1 MKKKIVISVLSLL
14 MSSSMLFA
22 CKGLGI
28 NKKPPVHTA
37 PPHSEQLLLS
47 ETEKELVLGD
57 EAYLSVYTYAYRDDV
72 ITWTSSDNN
81 VVSVNDGLLTA
92 NGVGMAT
99 ITATATD
106 GMKCTCNVNVVTG
119 GNVPVLD
126 FEFDDGNGI
135 TLLNG
140 EKFNFEGFVLFNGK
154 TYTDSQIRYHSSN
167 PAIGTMQ
174 DDGVFTATA
183 VGTTKITVSA
193 SWRGFDSA
201 SLTKTFVVNVK
212 EMFVMQYETLDAQ
225 FHEVVTDGENAGKIM
240 LDTSEVEGTI
250 TSVSVDGTSV
260 GVSATFAYATVGRHT
275 AIVQTEDVQY
285 TIPFVYADFVINEA
299 SELTAENI
307 ATYAEKYIVLADN
320 IDYKNGKYTSTAT
333 LKGTFDGYGH
343 TISNITITAYGL
355 FKSTS
360 GATIKDFA
368 LVNVNLSGNGHK
380 TAIAG
385 TFNLSTLEN
394 VFVVGTATPY
404 SNYVTTMLVGI
415 VGNGSTIKN
424 CMVIDNSNLSAYR
437 QCALGLGK
445 GTTTGTFVNTVA
457 VTTGTA
463 VASNVSGDTEDY
475 CNTGNFAGGVT
486 KTSELTA
493 TMLETFADSDTD
505 ERNVWSF
512 DDNTN
517 TLYLNGNAI
526 YTIPTV
532 TE

>member
-22 CKGLGI
+22 CKEQGT
-28 NKKPPVHTA
+28 NEPPVYTD

-47 ETEKELVLGD
+47 ETEKELVLG
-57 EAYLSVYTYAYRDDV
+57 EETYLSVYTYAYRDDA

-81 VVSVNDGLLTA
+81 IVSVNDGLLTA
-92 NGVGMAT
+92 NGVGTAT

-106 GMKCTCNVNVVTG
+106 GMKCTCNVSVVTG

-126 FEFDDGNGI
+126 FAFDDGSDV

-140 EKFNFEGFVLFNGK
+140 EKFNFEGVVRFNGK
-154 TYTDSQIRYHSSN
+154 TYTDSQISYHSSN
-167 PAIGTMQ
+167 PTIGTIQ
-174 DDGVFTATA
+174 DDGIFTATA
-183 VGTTKITVSA
+183 VGTTEITVSA
-193 SWRGFDSA
+193 SWRGLDSA
-201 SLTKTFVVNVK
+201 LLTKTFVVNVK